1 MRRRL
6 GFVDGIGVTLGALAL
21 LFLAWMAIRGDGLAR
36 MYAEL
41 GGELPLLAKVVL
53 HPAWRFG
60 IVAVVLGALVV
71 SALRATHR
79 FAVLAAG
86 IAGIAAAVL
95 SYVGAYS
102 PIWALAGNIS
112 G

>member
-21 LFLAWMAIRGDGLAR
+21 LVLAWMAIRGEVLAR
-36 MYAEL
+36 MYADF

-60 IVAVVLGALVV
+60 ILAVVLAALVA

-79 FAVLAAG
+79 FAVLATGFAG
-86 IAGIAAAVL
+86 VAAAVL
-95 SYVGAYS
+95 SYVGAYA